1 MNLASAGRRNRNQER
16 EKELRKQGW
25 HPERKV
31 HPDTSDDADRADKTC
46 VGRGSW
52 MVARLLEEI
61 EFGMARGELIHERT
75 THSVIGAFFQ
85 VYNALG
91 FGFLEAVYASALERE
106 LRDRGHK
113 VGREVLAPVR
123 YKGELVARQ
132 RLDMLVDEKLVVEVK
147 STYEL
152 HGAAPRQVYN
162 YLRGTG
168 LRLGLLLHFGPT
180 PKFYRIL
187 CHQPSTSSSTLIYPH
202 DPRHPKYPD
211 EPSVLDAGPAY
222 AVDRPAIVGGRADS
236 DDPDDVDDADSTGSP

>member
-1 MNLASAGRRNRNQER
+1 MIRRGVSARNKDLGRVAQ
-16 EKELRKQGW
+16 LRRYVW

-31 HPDTSDDADRADKTC
+31 HPDTSNDADRADKTC
-46 VGRGSW
+46 VGGRSW
-52 MVARLLEEI
+52 MGVRPI
-61 EFGMARGELIHERT
+61 EGIVLGMAQRELIHEKT

-91 FGFLEAVYASALERE
+91 FGFLEAVYTSALERE

-132 RLDMLVDEKLVVEVK
+132 RLDMVVDEHLVVEVK

-187 CHQPSTSSSTLIYPH
+187 CRQPSTSSSTLIYPH

-211 EPSVLDAGPAY
+211 EPSVLDACPTY
-222 AVDRPAIVGGRADS
+222 AVDRHVVDAVSAAADRT
-236 DDPDDVDDADSTGSP
+236 DDADGTGSP

>member
-1 MNLASAGRRNRNQER
+1 MGARRLEGI
-16 EKELRKQGW
+16 EL
-25 HPERKV
+25 
-31 HPDTSDDADRADKTC
+31 
-46 VGRGSW
+46 
-52 MVARLLEEI
+52 
-61 EFGMARGELIHERT
+61 GMAQGDLIYEKT
-75 THSVIGAFFQ
+75 THSVIGAFFH

-91 FGFLEAVYASALERE
+91 FGFLEAVYTSALERE

-132 RLDMLVDEKLVVEVK
+132 RLDMVVDENLVVEVK

-187 CHQPSTSSSTLIYPH
+187 CRQPSTSSSTLIYPH

-211 EPSVLDAGPAY
+211 EPSVLDASLA
-222 AVDRPAIVGGRADS
+222 DAIVDPETVGDSEDADH
-236 DDPDDVDDADSTGSP
+236 PNDADSTGPP

>member
-1 MNLASAGRRNRNQER
+1 M
-16 EKELRKQGW
+16 
-25 HPERKV
+25 
-31 HPDTSDDADRADKTC
+31 RA
-46 VGRGSW
+46 RP
-52 MVARLLEEI
+52 LEGI
-61 EFGMARGELIHERT
+61 DLGMAQRELIYEKT

-91 FGFLEAVYASALERE
+91 FGFLEAVYTSALERE

-123 YKGELVARQ
+123 YKGELIARQ

-211 EPSVLDAGPAY
+211 EPSVLDASPTY
-222 AVDRPAIVGGRADS
+222 AVDRPVIHGGSADA
-236 DDPDDVDDADSTGSP
+236 DYPDDADSTGSS

>member
-1 MNLASAGRRNRNQER
+1 MNRLGLRRDGHQER
-16 EKELRKQGW
+16 EKELRTQGW

-31 HPDTSDDADRADKTC
+31 HPDTSDYADRADKTC
-46 VGRGSW
+46 AGRGSW
-52 MVARLLEEI
+52 MGGRGLEEI

-91 FGFLEAVYASALERE
+91 FGFLEAVYTSALERE

-113 VGREVLAPVR
+113 VGREVLTPVS
-123 YKGELVARQ
+123 YKGELIARQ

-180 PKFYRIL
+180 PEF
-187 CHQPSTSSSTLIYPH
+187 
-202 DPRHPKYPD
+202 
-211 EPSVLDAGPAY
+211 
-222 AVDRPAIVGGRADS
+222 
-236 DDPDDVDDADSTGSP
+236 

>member
-1 MNLASAGRRNRNQER
+1 MWAFPLER
-16 EKELRKQGW
+16 IDL
-25 HPERKV
+25 
-31 HPDTSDDADRADKTC
+31 
-46 VGRGSW
+46 
-52 MVARLLEEI
+52 
-61 EFGMARGELIHERT
+61 GMAQGDLIYEKT
-75 THSVIGAFFQ
+75 THSVIGAFFD
-85 VYNALG
+85 VYNGLG
-91 FGFLEAVYASALERE
+91 FGFLEAVYTSALERE

-132 RLDMLVDEKLVVEVK
+132 GLDMVVDETLVVEVK

-187 CHQPSTSSSTLIYPH
+187 CRQPSTSSSTLIYPH

-211 EPSVLDAGPAY
+211 ETSVLDARHADE
-222 AVDRPAIVGGRADS
+222 VVRPMRVGDSADA
-236 DDPDDVDDADSTGSP
+236 DDADPDGIGSL